1 MLELQD
7 VIRSCK
13 SLGTISDLS
22 LLLESFMAIVRER
35 FDLIHTSVLLKE
47 EVETGERCFFQLRRH
62 HGLEDYYL
70 NARGLRE
77 PLALFRFERDHGL
90 LWQIVSQGGVIPVR
104 NLKKEP
110 RFKTAWERNRLSVLK
125 SDVWCPLIRSGE
137 VIGILA
143 LGEKRDGTSIEESEH
158 FFIQEL
164 SSMAAVIID
173 SAIRSERNRFALE
186 NIRTLYEFNQTL
198 SDIHDFD
205 TFCVKM
211 IENAVRAV
219 SAQKGN
225 LMMLNRA
232 TGKLQVVMSWGH
244 VHEDPA
250 RVKQFE
256 IGEGAAGRAAL
267 ERKAVVQ
274 NNPEEILPVDGDEIL
289 CICSVPV
296 LNAGVLEGVMNFSN
310 KVHVDS
316 DGTAVQD
323 RFGRFSREE
332 VKLLQGIADQSAASL
347 HKSRLYSASITDRL
361 TGLYN
366 SRYFEDTFH
375 ELVTASLLES
385 RPLTLALLDID
396 HFKQFNDRY
405 GHRAGDAILKG
416 VAHLFESI
424 RCEMGEHIYR
434 YGGEEFCVIFSGL
447 GSNEAFQKL
456 EEFRQKV
463 EGHEFEYE
471 GRNLKVTLSIGISEC
486 GIHSRDARSLF
497 NRADE
502 ALYESKRGG
511 RNQVRVAP
519 LHLSCVQAA
528 SGM

>member
-1 MLELQD
+1 
-7 VIRSCK
+7 
-13 SLGTISDLS
+13 
-22 LLLESFMAIVRER
+22 
-35 FDLIHTSVLLKE
+35 
-47 EVETGERCFFQLRRH
+47 
-62 HGLEDYYL
+62 
-70 NARGLRE
+70 
-77 PLALFRFERDHGL
+77 
-90 LWQIVSQGGVIPVR
+90 
-104 NLKKEP
+104 
-110 RFKTAWERNRLSVLK
+110 
-125 SDVWCPLIRSGE
+125 
-137 VIGILA
+137 
-143 LGEKRDGTSIEESEH
+143 
-158 FFIQEL
+158 
-164 SSMAAVIID
+164 
-173 SAIRSERNRFALE
+173 
-186 NIRTLYEFNQTL
+186 
-198 SDIHDFD
+198 
-205 TFCVKM
+205 M

-219 SAQKGN
+219 NAQKGN

-310 KVHVDS
+310 KVHVES

-347 HKSRLYSASITDRL
+347 HKSRLYSASITDQL
-361 TGLYN
+361 TGLHN
-366 SRYFEDTFH
+366 SRYFEDTFP
-375 ELVTASLLES
+375 ELVTASLVES
-385 RPLTLALLDID
+385 RPLALALLDID

-424 RCEMGEHIYR
+424 RREQGDHIYR

-447 GSNEAFQKL
+447 GSNESFQKL
-456 EEFRQKV
+456 EAFRQKV
-463 EGHEFEYE
+463 EAHVFE
-471 GRNLKVTLSIGISEC
+471 
-486 GIHSRDARSLF
+486 
-497 NRADE
+497 
-502 ALYESKRGG
+502 
-511 RNQVRVAP
+511 
-519 LHLSCVQAA
+519 
-528 SGM
+528 